1 MDVIRNRSVVPDRWR
16 LELAAADDLAT
27 AGIAPGDVI
36 VSLARWLR
44 DHEQLLARGTRV
56 GVRLDPDGDLDAL
69 IGCELHE
76 LWLVEM
82 PFASFAEGRGYSQAR
97 LLRSRHDF
105 HGDIRASGDVS
116 RDRLA
121 FMERCGFNEF
131 ALPEGRDLG
140 AALRA
145 FDEVDL
151 RYQPGTDAAVLVAQQ
166 RGYRTH
172 ANISS
177 AA

>member
-16 LELAAADDLAT
+16 PELATIEELAT
-27 AGIAPGDVI
+27 VDIAPGDVI

-44 DHEQLLARGTRV
+44 DHEALLARGTRV
-56 GVRLDPDGDLDAL
+56 GVRLEPDGDLDAL

-76 LWLVEM
+76 LWLVEL

-116 RDRLA
+116 LDRLA

-131 ALPEGRDLG
+131 ALPEGRDLYD
-140 AALRA
+140 ALRA
-145 FDEVDL
+145 FDEVEL
-151 RYQPGTDAAVLVAQQ
+151 RYQPGTDASVLVAQQ
-166 RGYRTH
+166 RGYRAH
-172 ANISS
+172 VDMSS